1 MNLSFPREGCIFGV
15 LLTMVGSSS
24 QEGFPQATQRIS
36 LTIQIQWMT
45 TDTYIIFL
53 GCFPPVTS
61 DRRRAVHLR
70 NKPIN
75 WKVQVKPGIFY
86 SIMLLHLTMPQDHSS
101 DRQEGG
107 GGAWDLLLS
116 ILVEAINRQHR
127 RASCQCVGSLFCIR
141 APFSR
146 LFGGSYIGNDKGY
159 RPEQGAY
166 IHIMASF
173 VSSISL
179 YVFQLL

>member
-1 MNLSFPREGCIFGV
+1 MNLSFPREECIFGV

-86 SIMLLHLTMPQDHSS
+86 SIMLLHLTMP
-101 DRQEGG
+101 
-107 GGAWDLLLS
+107 
-116 ILVEAINRQHR
+116 
-127 RASCQCVGSLFCIR
+127 
-141 APFSR
+141 
-146 LFGGSYIGNDKGY
+146 
-159 RPEQGAY
+159 
-166 IHIMASF
+166 
-173 VSSISL
+173 
-179 YVFQLL
+179 